1 MEVRNITLSRSRNS
15 EPIQYGIDM
24 PMVIPAMMIKKPRK
38 LFRLTTL
45 VDQKAGTALEKAL
58 GKQLSQALTRDVQ
71 KILLPIE

>member
-1 MEVRNITLSRSRNS
+1 
-15 EPIQYGIDM
+15 M